1 MAARDEV
8 LLNTER
14 VGRRKG
20 RSVTGGPSLWRRI
33 KGDRAWYVMITL
45 PFAYYLIFHYIPM
58 AGVVIA
64 FKDYSIPRGIF
75 GSEWVGF
82 KWFLQFFQS
91 FYFWR
96 LIRNTVLL
104 SSYILIFGFPVP
116 IIFALILN
124 EMRALVLKRIV
135 QTVSYLP
142 HFISLVIIIGIMVNF
157 LSPNNGIINDIIRAF
172 GRKPINFMGSQRWF
186 RTLYVG
192 SHVWQHFGFGSI
204 IYLAAMAGINPEL
217 YDAAEADGCSRLQK
231 IIHITLPGIS
241 PTIIILLILNL
252 GRLLSVGFEKIL
264 LMYSP
269 GTYEVADVIA
279 TYVYR
284 RGIISGEYSFA
295 AAVGMFGNVVNLIFL
310 VVFNRLARR
319 FSETS
324 LW

>member
-1 MAARDEV
+1 MAGQNEG
-8 LLNTER
+8 L
-14 VGRRKG
+14 VGVDRADIAEKIFG
-20 RSVTGGPSLWRRI
+20 DKKPSLWKRI
-33 KGDRAWYVMITL
+33 RADRAWYVMITL
-45 PFAYYLIFHYIPM
+45 PFLYYIIFHYIPM
-58 AGVVIA
+58 VGVVIA

-82 KWFLQFFQS
+82 KWFIQFFQS

-96 LIRNTVLL
+96 LIRNTLLL
-104 SSYILIFGFPVP
+104 STYTLVFAFPVP
-116 IIFALILN
+116 IFFALILN
-124 EMRALVLKRIV
+124 EMRALTLKRIV
-135 QTVSYLP
+135 QTASYLP
-142 HFISLVIIIGIMVNF
+142 HFISLVIIVGIMVNF
-157 LSPNNGIINDIIRAF
+157 LSPNNGIINDIIRSL
-172 GRKPINFMGSQRWF
+172 GGEPINFMGSQKWF
-186 RTLYVG
+186 RFLYVG
-192 SHVWQHFGFGSI
+192 SHIWQHFGFGSI

-231 IIHITLPGIS
+231 IYHITLPGIA

-284 RGIISGEYSFA
+284 RGILSGEYSFSA
-295 AAVGMFGNVVNLIFL
+295 AIGMFGNVINLVFL